1 MKLTFNVNENVLI
14 PRADTEILV
23 EEALKIYDENFKD
36 KETLILDLC
45 TGSGAIGVSLAR
57 YIQNSVVYVS
67 DISKVAIDTAIE
79 NANLNGVYRKMIFKY
94 ADLFKEYVD
103 DDCNYMGERLSNL
116 EFDIIC
122 SNPPYIT
129 KDEMLEL
136 QEEVKKE
143 PELALYGG
151 KDGLDYYRRI
161 VVQAK
166 DYLKQDGFL
175 LLEIGYKQKDDV
187 IKLLQKDEGYKDV
200 YSLKDLGGNDRVV
213 VARRK

>member
-67 DISKVAIDTAIE
+67 DISKAAIDTAIE